1 MILKKSILILLVIG
15 LFGFTNSL
23 WAAELKIG
31 VVNVSQILKEAPQAK
46 ALSKSLET
54 EFKRRSQDLTSKQ
67 KQLKKLEEKLG
78 RDSEIMSEAEV
89 KRLETDIRSRRRK
102 LKAALDEF
110 REDLNLRRNEELNK
124 LSRVVT
130 EVIHQIGEDEKID
143 LILENP
149 IYASAR
155 INLTEK
161 VLKRLKAQTK
171 SSRK

>member
-1 MILKKSILILLVIG
+1 LKKIILVLLIIG
-15 LFGFTNSL
+15 LFGYTNSL

-31 VVNVSQILKEAPQAK
+31 VVNVSKILKEAPQAK
-46 ALSKSLET
+46 DLSRSLET
-54 EFKRRSQDLTSKQ
+54 EFKRRSQDLTTKQ

-78 RDSEIMSEAEV
+78 RDSAIMGEAEL
-89 KRLETDIRSRRRK
+89 KRLEKDILSRRRK

-130 EVIHQIGEDEKID
+130 EVIHQLGEDEKID

-149 IYASAR
+149 IYASSR

-161 VLKRLKAQTK
+161 VLKRLKAQPK

>member
-1 MILKKSILILLVIG
+1 MILKKFILILLVIG
-15 LFGFTNSL
+15 SFGLTNSL

-31 VVNVSQILKEAPQAK
+31 VVNVSKILKEAPQAK
-46 ALSKSLET
+46 RLSKSLET
-54 EFKRRSQDLTSKQ
+54 EFKRRSQDLTTKQ

-78 RDSEIMSEAEV
+78 RDGAIMSEAEV

-130 EVIHQIGEDEKID
+130 EVIHQLGEDEKID

-171 SSRK
+171 ASRK

>member
-1 MILKKSILILLVIG
+1 LKKFILILLVIG
-15 LFGFTNSL
+15 LFGLTNSL

-31 VVNVSQILKEAPQAK
+31 VVNVSKILKEAPQAK
-46 ALSKSLET
+46 SLSKSLEA
-54 EFKRRSQDLTSKQ
+54 EFKRRSQDLTTKQ
-67 KQLKKLEEKLG
+67 KQLKKLEEKLA
-78 RDSEIMSEAEV
+78 RDGAIMSEAEV

-130 EVIHQIGEDEKID
+130 EVIHQLGEDEKID

>member
-1 MILKKSILILLVIG
+1 LKKSILVLLVIG
-15 LFGFTNSL
+15 LFGFTNLL

-31 VVNVSQILKEAPQAK
+31 VVNVNKILKEAPQAK
-46 ALSKSLET
+46 NLSKSLEV
-54 EFKRRSQDLTSKQ
+54 EFKRRSQDLTTKQ

-78 RDSEIMSEAEV
+78 RDSEIMSEAEI
-89 KRLETDIRSRRRK
+89 KRLEKDVRSRRRK

-124 LSRVVT
+124 LSRQVT
-130 EVIHQIGEDEKID
+130 EVIHQLGEDEKID

-149 IYASAR
+149 VYASSR
-155 INLTEK
+155 VNLTEK
-161 VLKRLKAQTK
+161 VLKRLRAQSK